1 MSAVRLPKA
10 CARVLS
16 ARLFARLLSVAR
28 LSAWLLSVTR
38 FSARFLPVARFS
50 ARLLSVVRLFAWLLP
65 YKSGHIDV
73 TWALGRLQ
81 IQRGPCHIN
90 AKKINAIIQRP
101 HIIVFFIRF
110 LILSLS
116 FIEVLL

>member
-16 ARLFARLLSVAR
+16 AR

-50 ARLLSVVRLFAWLLP
+50 ARLLP